1 VSTQTFGE
9 HSLRPWQGTACFLD
23 PRNGCAGWQRI
34 TRLVRPFL
42 TASRLGFRQPE
53 IARFRSRR
61 VAAFQQ
67 VKGAPTALVA
77 RTQGPG
83 RWNRRG
89 AFVLQKRGRA

>member
-89 AFVLQKRGRA
+89 AIDLQKRGRA

>member
-1 VSTQTFGE
+1 MLPGSQK
-9 HSLRPWQGTACFLD
+9 
-23 PRNGCAGWQRI
+23 
-34 TRLVRPFL
+34 RLCWVAAHHPPFL

-89 AFVLQKRGRA
+89 AFDLQKRGRA